1 MKYLL
6 TISFLLFALGGSM
19 FAQDKSAADYKN
31 EGNDALRNKD
41 YEKALELYEQAV
53 ANWEEGEPVEDA
65 MVYNMATCARR
76 IENYDKAIKY
86 YQMAKDQGFREDIA
100 SYYIAFSLNKQ
111 EKHEEMEQF
120 LINAVEEFA
129 SSKYVGHMKK
139 LLVNYYLKKGSE
151 PYNEASQILASAQNA
166 DPSQYDEINARA
178 NEAFSKAKP
187 WFEKAL
193 EYDPDNS
200 SAKATLEEIN
210 NRLSGDE

>member
-31 EGNDALRNKD
+31 EGNEALRNKD

-53 ANWEEGEPVEDA
+53 ANWEEGEAVEDA

-76 IENYDKAIKY
+76 IDNYDKAIKY

-100 SYYIAFSLNKQ
+100 TYYIAFSLNKQ
-111 EKHEEMEQF
+111 GKHQEMEQF
-120 LINAVEEFA
+120 LVNAVEEFA

-210 NRLSGDE
+210 NRISGDE